1 MVIVMNQ
8 GASEPQVEHV
18 IERLTEL
25 GFDAHRSSGTERT
38 VIGAVGGNVEAID
51 PRELEILEGV
61 KEVFRISKPYKL
73 VSRSFRSEN
82 TTIPVD
88 GVEIGGEPV
97 VVMAGPCSI
106 ESEKQI
112 HTVAEIVAKAG
123 ARVLRGG
130 AFKPRTS
137 PYSFQG
143 LGGEGLRYMREAAD
157 ANGLGTVSEVMDAS
171 QVELMSEYVD
181 IFQVGARN
189 MQNFAL
195 LKALGRT
202 DKPVLLKR
210 GLAATIEDLLMSAEY
225 ILAGGNHDVI
235 LCERGIRADVGR
247 VHPRRRQPRRHLVRT
262 RHPNLRDRLAQHL
275 RHLRHP
281 GGAAG
286 DAPADHRRPQPR
298 HRLSRQGRVDGAG
311 SGGRRRRRLDGGGAP
326 RSRQCEVRRAAVA
339 VSRPVRGAH
348 GAAAPDRAGDW
359 PQHRV
364 AGWRRTPAAPR
375 TIAVVAARDTVVSA
389 SCLTGARPVVS
400 LA

>member
-1 MVIVMNQ
+1 MVVVMNQ
-8 GASEPQVEHV
+8 GASESQIEHV

-38 VIGAVGGNVEAID
+38 VIGAVGGNIEAVD
-51 PRELEILEGV
+51 PRELEVLEGV

-82 TTIPVD
+82 TVIPID
-88 GVEIGGEPV
+88 GVEIGAGPV

-106 ESEKQI
+106 ESEEQI
-112 HTVAEIVAKAG
+112 HAVAEVVARSG

-157 ANGLGTVSEVMDAS
+157 AHGLGTVSEVMDAS
-171 QVELMSEYVD
+171 QVELMREYVD

-210 GLAATIEDLLMSAEY
+210 GLSATIEDLLMSAEY
-225 ILAGGNHDVI
+225 ILAGGNHQVI
-235 LCERGIRADVGR
+235 LCERGIRTFETALRNTFDISAVPVVQQATHLPIIADPSHATGF
-247 VHPRRRQPRRHLVRT
+247 
-262 RHPNLRDRLAQHL
+262 RDKVASM
-275 RHLRHP
+275 
-281 GGAAG
+281 A
-286 DAPADHRRPQPR
+286 
-298 HRLSRQGRVDGAG
+298 
-311 SGGRRRRRLDGGGAP
+311 
-326 RSRQCEVRRAAVA
+326 RAAVA
-339 VSRPVRGAH
+339 AGADGLMVEVH
-348 GAAAPDRAGDW
+348 HHPEKAMSDGPQSLFPDQFDELMKQLRQIAEAIG
-359 PQHRV
+359 
-364 AGWRRTPAAPR
+364 R
-375 TIAVVAARDTVVSA
+375 TIA
-389 SCLTGARPVVS
+389 
-400 LA
+400 